1 MNEPTSI
8 LEQARRRGNSRKRR
22 DVATAATR
30 RGAAV
35 LALVVLLL
43 TTGVGSM
50 PNMETG
56 AQGLELGMAS
66 KPARAETPTDE
77 GAYSEELLSVRSRHK
92 TH

>member
-8 LEQARRRGNSRKRR
+8 LEQARRQGDTRKIR

-35 LALVVLLL
+35 LALVVLFL
-43 TTGVGSM
+43 TTGVGSI
-50 PNMETG
+50 PTLETG
-56 AQGLELGMAS
+56 AQGLELGTAS
-66 KPARAETPTDE
+66 KPARAETPTGE
-77 GAYSEELLSVRSRHK
+77 GAYSEELPSVRTRHK